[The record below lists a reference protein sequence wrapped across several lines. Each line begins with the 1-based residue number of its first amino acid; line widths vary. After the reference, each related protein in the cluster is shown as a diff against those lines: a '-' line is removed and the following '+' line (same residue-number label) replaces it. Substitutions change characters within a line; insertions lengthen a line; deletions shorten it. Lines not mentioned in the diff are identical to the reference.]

1 MRTKKSIPIIMAG
14 ACLFFSSVSARGED
28 ALRAGSIAECD
39 LQQAI
44 DLAVQNNPELK
55 SAALDLDGADANIW
69 QAGLWAN
76 PTLEME
82 SENFSGD
89 NPGFSRAENTLSI
102 SQPFTLGGK
111 IKHQKQIATKEK
123 EIARLQYEAAKRD
136 LILKVEETF
145 YEVLLA
151 RKNVDY
157 AMEAQTIA
165 QNLYDFYAKKAAEKE
180 STPEMLSAEIE
191 LSQTTIE
198 VINAGKSLES
208 AKKNL
213 VVLWGGAEIVLGECK
228 GDLDRV
234 FKVPD
239 YNEIRRRI
247 LENNPELQMTALQEE
262 KGDFLLQAAKSERIP
277 DVDLALGVRRFEEDD
292 NYALVAS
299 LSVPLPL
306 FNRNQGSIQ
315 EALVNQKK
323 VKEDGN
329 ATKNRLLYELN
340 EVYRTFEAARKQVDI
355 FKKSILP
362 KTERYFAATRESYHG
377 GALEY
382 LEVLEAQRMLVDT
395 KKNYVELLKTLQSSV
410 ANLAR
415 LCSSHFHGK
424 DGEMF

>member
-1 MRTKKSIPIIMAG
+1 MRARTSISIIMAG
-14 ACLFFSSVSARGED
+14 ACLLFSSVAARGED
-28 ALRAGSIAECD
+28 ALRSGSIAECD

-44 DLAVQNNPELK
+44 ELAVKHNPELK
-55 SAALDLDGADANIW
+55 TMALELDAADAGIR

-89 NPGFSRAENTLSI
+89 NPGFSRAENTVSI
-102 SQPFTLGGK
+102 SQPLLLGGK
-111 IKHQKQIATKEK
+111 IKHQKNIAAKEK
-123 EIARLQYEAAKRD
+123 EIVRLQYEAAKRD
-136 LILKVEETF
+136 VLLKVEETF
-145 YEVLLA
+145 YEILLA

-157 AMEAQTIA
+157 ATEAQTIA
-165 QNLYDFYAKKAAEKE
+165 QNLYDFYAKKAGGKE
-180 STPEMLSAEIE
+180 STPQMLSAEIE

-198 VINAGKSLES
+198 VMNAGQALES

-213 VVLWGGAEIVLGECK
+213 AVLWGGAEIVLGECK
-228 GDLDRV
+228 GDLDRE

-239 YNEIRRRI
+239 YNEIKKRL

-277 DVDLALGVRRFEEDD
+277 DVDVALGVRRFEEDD
-292 NYALVAS
+292 NYAMVAS

-329 ATKNRLLYELN
+329 AAKNRLLYELN
-340 EVYRTFEAARKQVDI
+340 EVYRTFEASRRQVDI
-355 FKKSILP
+355 FKKSILL
-362 KTERYFAATRESYHG
+362 KTESYFAATRESYNG

-382 LEVLEAQRMLVDT
+382 LEVLEAQRTLVDT

-415 LCSSHFHGK
+415 LCSTHFHGK
-424 DGEMF
+424 DGDMF